1 MNVQGALVAM
11 IVGLIVGVA
20 GCGGGS
26 DGGTAATTAA
36 GAPTTTAVTP
46 APTTAAPGRAS
57 TTVPKPSVPTLQP
70 SRKAKPVALPAG
82 VVAKVGDQV
91 VTQAQYDKLRAAS
104 AGLRSGP
111 AQIVADPP
119 RYTKCVASLRAF
131 YDKLRSQRKA
141 AAGTG
146 KQQSAPAAPVLKTP
160 GTAAL
165 RTQCRQRRVGV
176 VTATMSQLIRGVWT
190 AQRAKAEHVSV
201 SEAEVAKVLAQ
212 QRKAYRSAAQYTRF
226 LKSSG
231 LTVAALKE
239 RTRMG
244 LLSQKLAL
252 KRNATV
258 AKVSD
263 DEIDDYFAK
272 NKAQFGQP
280 ERRDLQVIR
289 AKTKADAQAAL
300 AAVKQGT
307 SWKAAAAKY
316 SADPLTKAAG
326 GSYPSALRRGLDP
339 ALGDV
344 AFSTRVGVVAGPV
357 QGKQGFWIVRVNKIY
372 PAVTPELGPNRDRV
386 RQLLQ
391 SQAQGKAAVKVNT
404 AFQAKMKAKTSCRA
418 GYVVAAL
425 CANG

>member
-1 MNVQGALVAM
+1 MQRASVAM
-11 IVGLIVGVA
+11 IVGLAVGLA

-26 DGGTAATTAA
+26 DGDTATTSVA

-46 APTTAAPGRAS
+46 APGATAPGRAS
-57 TTVPKPSVPTLQP
+57 TTVPPPSVPTLRP
-70 SRKAKPVALPAG
+70 SRKAKPVSLPAG
-82 VVAKVGDQV
+82 AVAKVGDQV
-91 VTQAQYDKLRAAS
+91 ITQAQYDQLRAAG
-104 AGLRSGP
+104 AGPRNGP
-111 AQIVADPP
+111 ARIVPDPP
-119 RYTKCVASLRAF
+119 RYTKCIASLRAF

-141 AAGTG
+141 AEGSG
-146 KQQSAPAAPVLKTP
+146 KQSVPAAPALKTP

-176 VTATMSQLIRGVWT
+176 VTSTMSQLIRGVWT
-190 AQRAKAEHVSV
+190 AQQAKAEHVSV

-212 QRKAYRSAAQYTRF
+212 QRKAYPSAAQYTRF

-239 RTRMG
+239 RMRSG
-244 LLSQKLAL
+244 LLNQKLAL

-263 DEIDDYFAK
+263 DQVNDYFAK
-272 NKAQFGQP
+272 NKAQFGRP

-289 AKTKADAQAAL
+289 AKTKADAQAAQ
-300 AAVKQGT
+300 AAIKQGT
-307 SWKAAAAKY
+307 SWKAVAAKH
-316 SADPLTKAAG
+316 SVDPMTKAAG
-326 GSYPSALRRGLDP
+326 GSYPSALKRGLDP
-339 ALGDV
+339 ALGDL
-344 AFSTRVGVVAGPV
+344 AFSTRVGVVAGPA

-372 PAVTPELGPNRDRV
+372 PAVTPELGPNRDRI
-386 RQLLQ
+386 RQVLQ
-391 SQAQGKAAVKVNT
+391 SQAQGKAAAKANA
-404 AFQAKMKAKTSCRA
+404 AFQATMKAKTSCRA